1 MGQKIIPG
9 TNLKIQNIFC
19 IGRNYSE
26 HARELN
32 NPVPTTPV
40 VFIKPTSSICYDGG
54 NLILPVQSE
63 HVDHE
68 VEIVIAIGISG
79 KNIPESNAL
88 DYISHI
94 GIGLDF
100 TARDL
105 QDKAKE
111 KSLPWSV
118 AKGFDTFAAISSFV
132 PFSGSA
138 SELNNLTFQLEV
150 NGEIKQKGDS
160 KNMIFSILISFFYL
174 YPFRGRFNFYRNSQR
189 SRDLESWRNF
199 KSLYDEWP
207 NTFPRCPKRR
217 VIINYKRIKFLEKH
231 PFSLS

>member
-160 KNMIFSILISFFYL
+160 KNMIFSIPAIISYLSSVFTLSEGDLIFTGTPEGVGIVRAGEKLKASMTNCPTL
-174 YPFRGRFNFYRNSQR
+174 
-189 SRDLESWRNF
+189 
-199 KSLYDEWP
+199 SLGVQNAE
-207 NTFPRCPKRR
+207 
-217 VIINYKRIKFLEKH
+217 
-231 PFSLS
+231 